1 MAAQSFDLAEILQ
14 TPIIVMSDLD
24 IGMNDW
30 VVDPLKWDDK
40 TKYNRGK
47 VLNKKDLDDL
57 LNWGRYLDVDAEV
70 IRKVTTS
77 TLHFT

>member
-30 VVDPLKWDDK
+30 VTDPLQWDDN
-40 TKYNRGK
+40 TKFQRGK
-47 VLNKKDLDDL
+47 VLKKKDLESLINDMNISL
-57 LNWGRYLDVDAEV
+57 GGSN
-70 IRKVTTS
+70 K
-77 TLHFT
+77 